1 MSRWETQ
8 RKPWN
13 KAPGWRGETPDEQKG
28 SLLCNGPLVVY
39 SSRLSARAS
48 AVIPIRSDGNASHIF
63 SPHWSPHA
71 RFHGVVSMGMLAL
84 LAPASVFL
92 LWRRS
97 TDPET
102 ATTMAALIPIA
113 RLRTVFRGAR
123 HSRCGS
129 GGSWPAPHSQGFRA
143 CTSLD
148 RCGHVSFGSSGMVS
162 GPFRRYCCRA
172 RIEIIHLRI
181 YADR

>member
-1 MSRWETQ
+1 MSRWETP

-13 KAPGWRGETPDEQKG
+13 KAPGWRGETPEEQKG

-71 RFHGVVSMGMLAL
+71 RFHGVVSMGMPAL

-113 RLRTVFRGAR
+113 
-123 HSRCGS
+123 
-129 GGSWPAPHSQGFRA
+129 
-143 CTSLD
+143 
-148 RCGHVSFGSSGMVS
+148 
-162 GPFRRYCCRA
+162 
-172 RIEIIHLRI
+172 
-181 YADR
+181 

>member
-13 KAPGWRGETPDEQKG
+13 KAPGWRGETPEEQKG

-71 RFHGVVSMGMLAL
+71 RFHGVVSMGMPAL

-102 ATTMAALIPIA
+102 ATT
-113 RLRTVFRGAR
+113 
-123 HSRCGS
+123 SRCGS
-129 GGSWPAPHSQGFRA
+129 GGSWPAPHSRGFRA

-181 YADR
+181 C

>member
-1 MSRWETQ
+1 MSRWETP

-13 KAPGWRGETPDEQKG
+13 KAPGWHGETPEEQKG

-71 RFHGVVSMGMLAL
+71 RFHRVVSMGMPAL

-102 ATTMAALIPIA
+102 ATIMAALIPIA

-129 GGSWPAPHSQGFRA
+129 GGSWPAPHPQGFRA

-148 RCGHVSFGSSGMVS
+148 RCGTCLSAAVGWYLAPSGDTAAE
-162 GPFRRYCCRA
+162 RT
-172 RIEIIHLRI
+172 LR
-181 YADR
+181 